1 MPILGSFGAGSAKSF
16 GFTGGGLPPG
26 IVANGGTLSY
36 DGDYGI
42 NLFAASGDF
51 VVEKLGDNG
60 DDQVEYLVVAGGG
73 NGSHAGSAGGGGAE
87 AIEPTVLTT

>member
-1 MPILGSFGAGSAKSF
+1 MPIQGSFGAGSAKSF

-42 NLFAASGDF
+42 NFFAASIVNPLRNSELISLPF
-51 VVEKLGDNG
+51 PV
-60 DDQVEYLVVAGGG
+60 
-73 NGSHAGSAGGGGAE
+73 
-87 AIEPTVLTT
+87 